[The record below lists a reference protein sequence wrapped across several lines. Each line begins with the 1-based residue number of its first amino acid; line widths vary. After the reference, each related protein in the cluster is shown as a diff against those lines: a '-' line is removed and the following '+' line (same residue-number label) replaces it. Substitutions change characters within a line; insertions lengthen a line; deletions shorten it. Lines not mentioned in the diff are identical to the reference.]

1 MEALIKA
8 VCVTDDCGPEEAVEI
23 IEEWLQ
29 DIRDGADPEEVL
41 HDNGLEPDYVLDL
54 LFYL

>member
-8 VCVTDDCGPEEAVEI
+8 VCVTDDCGPEEALEI

-29 DIRDGADPEEVL
+29 EIRDGADPEEVL